1 MAYFPMY
8 IDLEGKKVIVVG
20 GGKAALR
27 KINSLLYF
35 GAKIAVIAP
44 KVCDDIKAIKG
55 INVHESNVAL
65 DILQNADIVVAATRR
80 PEINAKIG
88 TYCNDRGIMVNVAD
102 NKELSSFLFPGVIV
116 RGDLVVG
123 VTTGGNSQA
132 VSKQIRNM
140 RRSQERWERTQ
151 SLQMSTSRARHLGRK
166 HWMNS
171 SRLHCPTN
179 AFLTTRRR
187 TRCLTN
193 ITVRTQP
200 EETHKYLLIFVLELF
215 DNYDTISEIVID
227 YSMRVG
233 LGPLSIV
240 VGIIFYRKVVVFTKR
255 ADIEAKTEALVMPII
270 EANNLELV
278 DVEYVKEGSDYYL
291 RVYADKEGGITIG
304 DCEIVNRALGD
315 LLDQD
320 DYIGD
325 AYILE
330 VSSPGLT
337 RPLKK
342 EKDFK
347 RSIGK
352 VVEIKTFARVNGAKE
367 FEGVLKAYDE
377 NTVTIELEDET
388 EITITRKDIS
398 MIRLAFIY

>member
-1 MAYFPMY
+1 M
-8 IDLEGKKVIVVG
+8 
-20 GGKAALR
+20 
-27 KINSLLYF
+27 
-35 GAKIAVIAP
+35 
-44 KVCDDIKAIKG
+44 
-55 INVHESNVAL
+55 
-65 DILQNADIVVAATRR
+65 
-80 PEINAKIG
+80 
-88 TYCNDRGIMVNVAD
+88 
-102 NKELSSFLFPGVIV
+102 
-116 RGDLVVG
+116 
-123 VTTGGNSQA
+123 
-132 VSKQIRNM
+132 
-140 RRSQERWERTQ
+140 
-151 SLQMSTSRARHLGRK
+151 
-166 HWMNS
+166 
-171 SRLHCPTN
+171 
-179 AFLTTRRR
+179 
-187 TRCLTN
+187 TN

-291 RVYADKEGGITIG
+291 RVYG

-352 VVEIKTFARVNGAKE
+352 VVEIKTFAKVNGAKE